1 MGAVRGVKV
10 RCAVVDVA
18 ALSQSSDR
26 RCSFPMVQSY
36 EAVKGGNRRILFI
49 VNLRL
54 AVGDFF
60 SWDAKTIFSKKYS
73 LCVAN
78 LQ

>member
-1 MGAVRGVKV
+1 MGAVSGIKV

-36 EAVKGGNRRILFI
+36 EAAKGETVEFCL
-49 VNLRL
+49 L
-54 AVGDFF
+54 
-60 SWDAKTIFSKKYS
+60 
-73 LCVAN
+73 
-78 LQ
+78 

>member
-36 EAVKGGNRRILFI
+36 EAAKGETVEFCL
-49 VNLRL
+49 L
-54 AVGDFF
+54 
-60 SWDAKTIFSKKYS
+60 
-73 LCVAN
+73 
-78 LQ
+78 